1 MLRGLFCSTLLVLV
15 TASALRHGWSAED
28 VRWAV
33 EHALVSRAV
42 ETRQPEA
49 IVGVLHLGP
58 AGDGRLLEVLVIM
71 NDDGEEIAIHAMLMR
86 ASYRSLLE
94 EPKR

>member
-1 MLRGLFCSTLLVLV
+1 MLRDLFCSTLFVLV
-15 TASALRHGWSAED
+15 TTSALRHGWSAD
-28 VRWAV
+28 DIRWAV
-33 EHALVSRAV
+33 EHALALAAV

-58 AGDGRLLEVLVIM
+58 ARDGRLLEVLVIM